1 MLKYAV
7 KEDYDNAK
15 TEINLLP
22 IELEYI
28 KPSKGKMNANFAN
41 VKKRMAQ
48 RKKQNKKGKHV
59 GYENSSAEE
68 DKEAGDSE

>member
-48 RKKQNKKGKHV
+48 RKK
-59 GYENSSAEE
+59 
-68 DKEAGDSE
+68 